1 MHSSR
6 DARILSALSQ
16 VFFVRQTTQRKELER
31 QQMEAEQKRKQE
43 LDRKM
48 QMIDALDRFPKA
60 LKVGIFLT
68 LYESPLFYSRTHNLC
83 PVFLHR
89 MPSVP

>member
-1 MHSSR
+1 
-6 DARILSALSQ
+6 
-16 VFFVRQTTQRKELER
+16 
-31 QQMEAEQKRKQE
+31 MEAEQKRKQE

-68 LYESPLFYSRTHNLC
+68 LHDFARLSTVLQPYSQLA
-83 PVFLHR
+83 PYILHR